1 MPYVKLDPKRFKKA
15 LKARKT
21 ESQFAGEVLL
31 KLNAIPG
38 VYAWKVHMGA
48 YGISGVA
55 DILCCLKGRFVAIEL
70 KRPGKY
76 EDVNEGLT
84 ENQKAFGS
92 RVRRSEG
99 QYIVADSWETI
110 REALD
115 V

>member
-1 MPYVKLDPKRFKKA
+1 MSFVKLDPKRFKRS
-15 LKARKT
+15 LKAEKT

-31 KLNAIPG
+31 KLNAISG
-38 VYAWKVHMGA
+38 CYAWKVHMGA

-55 DILCCLKGRFVAIEL
+55 DILCCLKGKFVAIEL

-92 RVRRSEG
+92 RVRRAG
-99 QYIVADSWETI
+99 GMYIVADSWETI
-110 REALD
+110 SETLD